1 MMAFVKGKM
10 RMVAG
15 PELRRQSIEI
25 QERKIQKVTKH
36 LANPF
41 NEPLELKR
49 ERRRQASIEMLDSLG
64 DGQA

>member
-1 MMAFVKGKM
+1 MMAYINGKM
-10 RMVAG
+10 VMVAG
-15 PELRRQSIEI
+15 PDLRRQSIQI
-25 QERKIQKVTKH
+25 QERKIQNITKH